1 MCTLYNLKVSPEEL
15 LAHFD
20 AQDDWLVELEK
31 NHVSPGRPGLV
42 VTQADGARYL
52 TAMRWGF
59 PPPPGAKAP
68 VVNVRNH
75 ASPFWRSALAN
86 PAQRCLVPAT
96 DFSEW
101 SVKQDGAKQ
110 ILHWFSIPSRPIFA
124 FAGVWRPTET
134 GPAFAF
140 LTCEPNPLVGAIHPK
155 AMPVILAE
163 EDHDLWLGGD
173 FEAACGLAVAYPSQL
188 MAVATGA

>member
-1 MCTLYNLKVSPEEL
+1 MCTLYNLKVSPEDL

-31 NHVSPGRPGLV
+31 DHVSPGRPGLV

-75 ASPFWRSALAN
+75 ASPFWRSALVN

-96 DFSEW
+96 GFSEW
-101 SVKQDGAKQ
+101 SAKQEGAKQ
-110 ILHWFSIPSRPIFA
+110 RLQWFSIPSRPIFA

-140 LTCEPNPLVGAIHPK
+140 LTCEPNVLVGAIHPK

-163 EDHDLWLGGD
+163 EDHDRWLGGD

-188 MAVATGA
+188 MAVA